1 MAFII
6 NYFLLAILAKS
17 MGSSFNFVKA
27 SLTYA
32 VIMTG
37 LMYLFATSPNVSN
50 ILIVG
55 VIKFLVALPIFY
67 LLDRYSD
74 TIFIWLLIFGV
85 GGTLL
90 ILL

>member
-6 NYFLLAILAKS
+6 NYFLLATLAKA
-17 MGSSFNFVKA
+17 MGTSFNFVKA
-27 SLTYA
+27 SLTYT
-32 VIMTG
+32 VIMTVI
-37 LMYLFATSPNVSN
+37 LYLFATSPNVSG

-55 VIKFLVALPIFY
+55 VIKFMVALPVFY

-74 TIFIWLLIFGV
+74 TIFIWLLIFGI